1 MTGEKT
7 QAGYATEWIKGDTS
21 FIVQGPVGLKYSG
34 QFLHFSAVTF
44 EGQRV
49 VNSMEK

>member
-1 MTGEKT
+1 MTAEKT
-7 QAGYATEWIKGDTS
+7 QAGYDTEWITAVQS
-21 FIVQGPVGLKYSG
+21 FIVQVPVGLKYSG